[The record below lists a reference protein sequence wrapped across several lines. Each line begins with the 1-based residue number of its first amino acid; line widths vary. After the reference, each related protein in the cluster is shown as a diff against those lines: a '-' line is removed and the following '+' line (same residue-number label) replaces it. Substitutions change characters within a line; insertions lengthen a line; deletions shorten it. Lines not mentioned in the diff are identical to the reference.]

1 MSYETVMEKVKTV
14 PESCLDEISEFIDY
28 IIFRYNEKY
37 SNQSKMKEFNLLCEE
52 SQSWAKEN
60 NIWRYYNKDGS
71 YAVQR
76 KNQNENCNRHK
87 CCHFRNF
94 LWR

>member
-1 MSYETVMEKVKTV
+1 MCYIINKNGGKTMSYETVMEKVKTV

-60 NIWRYYNKDGS
+60 NITENDIKDS
-71 YAVQR
+71 IKSVRAE
-76 KNQNENCNRHK
+76 KK
-87 CCHFRNF
+87 SK
-94 LWR
+94 

>member
-60 NIWRYYNKDGS
+60 NITENDIKDS
-71 YAVQR
+71 IKSVRAE
-76 KNQNENCNRHK
+76 KNSK
-87 CCHFRNF
+87 
-94 LWR
+94 

>member
-28 IIFRYNEKY
+28 IVYRYNEKY
-37 SNQSKMKEFNLLCEE
+37 SNQSKLKEFNLLCEE

-60 NIWRYYNKDGS
+60 NVTEDDIKT
-71 YAVQR
+71 AVKSVR
-76 KNQNENCNRHK
+76 AEKNSK
-87 CCHFRNF
+87 
-94 LWR
+94 

>member
-14 PESCLDEISEFIDY
+14 PESCLDEISGFIDY

-37 SNQSKMKEFNLLCEE
+37 SNQSKVKEFNLLCEE

-60 NIWRYYNKDGS
+60 NVTEDDIKA
-71 YAVQR
+71 AVKSVR
-76 KNQNENCNRHK
+76 AEKNPR
-87 CCHFRNF
+87 
-94 LWR
+94 